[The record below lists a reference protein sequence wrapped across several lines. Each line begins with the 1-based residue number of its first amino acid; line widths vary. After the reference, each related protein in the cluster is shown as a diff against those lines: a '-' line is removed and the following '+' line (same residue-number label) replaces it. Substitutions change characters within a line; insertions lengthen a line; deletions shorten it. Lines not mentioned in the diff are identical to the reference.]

1 MNEEN
6 VLTDLVKYELMV
18 IIRPDLATDAVN
30 ARLEEIRKLLVAKKG
45 DEVGE
50 IFYEDIWG
58 MRDLSYRIKK
68 HDRGY
73 YAVFDFTADPSA
85 IKELELTLNLE
96 PEVLRHMF
104 VKLPFTYEPKSYA
117 VIVEEEKVVSP
128 TDKKDERRDVRAAHA
143 KPAAVKKEEKAA
155 VAEDKTPAEEV
166 AEKETAPAKE
176 EKPKKKETTL
186 EDVDAKLKSIIE
198 NPDIN
203 F

>member
-18 IIRPDLATDAVN
+18 IIRPDLATDAIN
-30 ARLEEIRKLLVAKKG
+30 ARLEDIRKLLVAKKG
-45 DEVGE
+45 EETGE

-117 VIVEEEKVVSP
+117 VIVEEEKVEKP
-128 TDKKDERRDVRAAHA
+128 ADKVGERRDVRPAHA
-143 KPAAVKKEEKAA
+143 RPADVKKEEKAA
-155 VAEDKTPAEEV
+155 VAEDKAPAEEV
-166 AEKETAPAKE
+166 AEKVKEEKE